1 MLGRIRRYVYSRAAV
16 LDVRRGHAAKL
27 QACLDA
33 GADANWRTQHGPG
46 FHLLDIAVLHGH
58 LEIVNTLL
66 SAGANPNAKND
77 DGSTPLHTA
86 ARVARPAILDA
97 LLEAGG
103 NPNDRDEDDVTVL
116 HRAIMFRVDDTS
128 RGQRITAEDKVV
140 LGADPTA
147 ESQDLV
153 GVVRIL
159 INAGADPN
167 AEMRNVGTAVHL
179 VAKRDTLIPASERD
193 SGVTEALVDIMKK
206 GGADIDRKTV
216 YLSEMAPI
224 HAAVRTGP
232 DMIRILLRAGANP
245 DTEAL
250 HGVTALHHAFLVHKA
265 EPGVCLGSIKALL
278 EGGANPNS
286 RTWTGVQTSAY
297 RERAFQAARELDEA
311 SETFGDRTRI
321 LDRLSS
327 AWSDAVGGLTPLHLA
342 ARFNLA
348 DVIRVLRLGGAD
360 PDLVDENGMT
370 PLELAERWDC
380 TAAADALRESLD
392 EEPE

>member
-16 LDVRRGHAAKL
+16 IDVRRGHAAKL

-33 GADANWRTQHGPG
+33 GADANWRTQPGPG

-167 AEMRNVGTAVHL
+167 AEMRDVGTAVHL
-179 VAKRDTLIPASERD
+179 VAKRDTLIPAPERD

-216 YLSEMAPI
+216 CLSEMAPI
-224 HAAVRTGP
+224 HAAVRTGHDSNSVEGGSQP
-232 DMIRILLRAGANP
+232 GHGGFAWRDRLAPCLLGTQGRARGTAIFCIAGLVRVVGRRSDGVERKARVGEAGSVASGVGERSGTGFGLKRDAEGAVR
-245 DTEAL
+245 THRSHRGYRRAKMR
-250 HGVTALHHAFLVHKA
+250 GV
-265 EPGVCLGSIKALL
+265 IKA
-278 EGGANPNS
+278 
-286 RTWTGVQTSAY
+286 
-297 RERAFQAARELDEA
+297 
-311 SETFGDRTRI
+311 
-321 LDRLSS
+321 
-327 AWSDAVGGLTPLHLA
+327 
-342 ARFNLA
+342 
-348 DVIRVLRLGGAD
+348 
-360 PDLVDENGMT
+360 
-370 PLELAERWDC
+370 
-380 TAAADALRESLD
+380 
-392 EEPE
+392 